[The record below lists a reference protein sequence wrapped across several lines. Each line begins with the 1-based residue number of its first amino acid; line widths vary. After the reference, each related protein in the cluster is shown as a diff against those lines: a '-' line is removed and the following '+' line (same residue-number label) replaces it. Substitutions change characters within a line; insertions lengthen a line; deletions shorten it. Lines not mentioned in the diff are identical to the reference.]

1 MATKTKT
8 PKAEAETAEA
18 TATGNAY
25 ETVAFVSK
33 EQMEKAMK
41 AGTEAVE
48 KAFSLGKERFE
59 AVAKSVDD
67 AAKLGKEQVEAIV
80 TAGNVAA
87 KGLETINAEVMAFT
101 KSQFEDQISVT
112 KAMMGVK
119 TLQELIELQ
128 NDYAKNAF
136 EAYTAHTTKIS
147 EVAAKAAQ
155 DAFAPINAQL
165 QAAVEKLVKPVA
177 FSY

>member
-8 PKAEAETAEA
+8 PKAETEA
-18 TATGNAY
+18 VNGNAY
-25 ETVAFVSK
+25 EAVAYASK

-41 AGTEAVE
+41 AGTEAFE
-48 KAFSLGKERFE
+48 KMFSMSKDRFE

-67 AAKLGKEQVEAIV
+67 ATKLGKDQVDAIV
-80 TAGNVAA
+80 TASNVAA
-87 KGLETINAEVMAFT
+87 KGFEAINAELLAFT

-119 TLQELIELQ
+119 TLQDLIELQ
-128 NDYAKNAF
+128 NDFAKNTF

-147 EVAAKAAQ
+147 EVAAKTAQ
-155 DAFAPINAQL
+155 DAFAPINAQI
-165 QAAVEKLVKPVA
+165 QSAVEKLVKPLA
-177 FSY
+177 A